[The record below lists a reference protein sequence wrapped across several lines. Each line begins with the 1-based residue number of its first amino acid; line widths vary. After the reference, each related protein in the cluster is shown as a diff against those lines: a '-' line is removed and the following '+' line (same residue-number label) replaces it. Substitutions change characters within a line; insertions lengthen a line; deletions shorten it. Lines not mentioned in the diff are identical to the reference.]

1 MTIENSEDTAHV
13 GVAGPVEPSALEH
26 PSGLAESA
34 PDGTPPAD
42 PASGVIESAQ
52 AAGTHDSSPP
62 MSRKLAPP
70 PKPKRDSG
78 AASAP
83 PSGRPPGEGPDLLS
97 SASALKAPL
106 APTISFSADGEPT
119 LVGPALP
126 AVEALPEIAPTG
138 AAPLSQPPP
147 IPRRRSNPSIADGD
161 VGARMPSDPALGPDD
176 SGVTKAVSNA
186 PRPMAVPPRPRSD
199 PPPGPRVRS
208 DSSPGTLER
217 EATVASAPTPAA
229 PTSSAI
235 FAMRIIAVGDS
246 VRPPAAQEPTPDIDP
261 DSYPPS
267 ASRLGTSVR
276 RSSRPVIAS
285 AGAAVAP
292 VAVPP
297 AAPVPTDLGPSIEVD
312 VMIDFELPAARV
324 ADVPAS
330 DVAAV
335 AAPRVELASVD
346 IPIDDLPPVE
356 MPAVAAPVPSF
367 PAVPTSIPQE
377 ARRPPAPPPPVELSD
392 DQFSAEAIAKKIAAA
407 EAAEAAEAARLTAAV
422 QRAATPAPLAAV
434 AAPPAA
440 SPAAIAA
447 PPAAIAAPPAAVAAP
462 PAASP
467 AAIAAAEPTQAA
479 ASPAQAA
486 GETAQVGAS
495 PAQAPAEPA
504 TNDAEELG
512 REDAISMPPEE
523 VAALQAEMEAK
534 ADAAKPPPPPKRA
547 AGAAPSGIETAPVSG
562 PAPKE
567 PPPTPDPAAAKAA
580 QRSKTRQP
588 WWEDLFNEDFMR
600 ASARVSDEHIR
611 REVTFIEE
619 SLGVAAGGV
628 VLDLGC
634 GAGHHAVEFASRG
647 YGVVGYDLSL
657 YQLAL
662 AADVAQ
668 ERSQKINFLQ
678 GDMRE
683 MAFEEMFDGVFCWN
697 TTFGYFEEDK
707 NLAVA
712 QRVFRALRP
721 GGMFLIDVLN
731 RDFAAASAPCTVW
744 YEGDSC
750 VCMDDMSVDYI
761 SSRLRVKRSIILDDG
776 RTKESLFS
784 LRLYSL
790 HELGK
795 LLHEVG
801 FRVTEASGHLAT
813 PGVFFGPNSPRI
825 IMLAQRP

>member
-1 MTIENSEDTAHV
+1 MTIENTEDTTQV
-13 GVAGPVEPSALEH
+13 GVTDPAEPQALE
-26 PSGLAESA
+26 PVAGSGDSVQGSA
-34 PDGTPPAD
+34 ARAD
-42 PASGVIESAQ
+42 AVSAAIESVPPP
-52 AAGTHDSSPP
+52 GTHDSTPP
-62 MSRKLAPP
+62 HSRKLAPP

-83 PSGRPPGEGPDLLS
+83 PSRPPGEGPDLL
-97 SASALKAPL
+97 ASANALKPPI
-106 APTISFSADGEPT
+106 APTISFSASAEVALDHDAWPDPGSDDA
-119 LVGPALP
+119 PA
-126 AVEALPEIAPTG
+126 AVPPIN
-138 AAPLSQPPP
+138 QPPP
-147 IPRRRSNPSIADGD
+147 MRRRSHPSIPDAAPASASTS
-161 VGARMPSDPALGPDD
+161 ARMPSDPALATADGE
-176 SGVTKAVSNA
+176 GGKASAEPARPIA
-186 PRPMAVPPRPRSD
+186 PASRPQSD
-199 PPPGPRVRS
+199 PPGPRARS
-208 DSSPGTLER
+208 DSFPSFPPVPVSAER
-217 EATVASAPTPAA
+217 PASVSGAPASVP
-229 PTSSAI
+229 PSSSAI

-246 VRPPAAQEPTPDIDP
+246 AHPPATQEPVPDIDP

-267 ASRLGTSVR
+267 ASRLGTSKR
-276 RSSRPVIAS
+276 RSSRPVPAAS
-285 AGAAVAP
+285 AAP
-292 VAVPP
+292 VALPP
-297 AAPVPTDLGPSIEVD
+297 AAAMPTNLGPSIELD
-312 VMIDFELPAARV
+312 VPIDVELPAAR
-324 ADVPAS
+324 PAAQP
-330 DVAAV
+330 VNAA
-335 AAPRVELASVD
+335 ALLDAAAAALEASSFEAPSAPR
-346 IPIDDLPPVE
+346 IPL
-356 MPAVAAPVPSF
+356 
-367 PAVPTSIPQE
+367 E
-377 ARRPPAPPPPVELSD
+377 ARRPPAPPPPVELAD
-392 DQFSAEAIAKKIAAA
+392 GEFSAAAIAKKIAAA
-407 EAAEAAEAARLTAAV
+407 EAFEAAEAAK
-422 QRAATPAPLAAV
+422 ATQPAPTA
-434 AAPPAA
+434 
-440 SPAAIAA
+440 
-447 PPAAIAAPPAAVAAP
+447 
-462 PAASP
+462 
-467 AAIAAAEPTQAA
+467 
-479 ASPAQAA
+479 AA
-486 GETAQVGAS
+486 GEPAAAGEA
-495 PAQAPAEPA
+495 AQAE
-504 TNDAEELG
+504 AEELG

-523 VAALQAEMEAK
+523 ITAEQAELDAK
-534 ADAAKPPPPPKRA
+534 ADPAKPPPPPKRA
-547 AGAAPSGIETAPVSG
+547 LGTPPSAPPSVEAAPLAPAASA
-562 PAPKE
+562 APKE
-567 PPPTPDPAAAKAA
+567 PPPTPDLAAAKAA
-580 QRSKTRQP
+580 QRSKARAP

-600 ASARVSDEHIR
+600 ASSRVSDEHIR

-712 QRVFRALRP
+712 QRVFKALRP

-801 FRVTEASGHLAT
+801 FRVTEASGHPAT

>member
-1 MTIENSEDTAHV
+1 MTIENSEETAQIGVADAAQRPASDGSPVSTSAESRGDGAEAAVAPSVPPAPTLDGAQVLTAH
-13 GVAGPVEPSALEH
+13 
-26 PSGLAESA
+26 
-34 PDGTPPAD
+34 
-42 PASGVIESAQ
+42 ASV
-52 AAGTHDSSPP
+52 PP

-78 AASAP
+78 MASSP
-83 PSGRPPGEGPDLLS
+83 PPARAPGEGPDLLAS
-97 SASALKAPL
+97 SSALKAPI
-106 APTISFSADGEPT
+106 APTISYS
-119 LVGPALP
+119 GPS
-126 AVEALPEIAPTG
+126 VEAGDAEPKARAPEAPEPPSMPPSG
-138 AAPLSQPPP
+138 VSAPLSQPPLSQPPP
-147 IPRRRSNPSIADGD
+147 IPRRRSNPALSADDTGPTNA
-161 VGARMPSDPALGPDD
+161 VARPASDPALGSASELKP
-176 SGVTKAVSNA
+176 VSIA
-186 PRPMAVPPRPRSD
+186 PRPQAMPPRPRSE
-199 PPPGPRVRS
+199 PPAKASSSDESAGPVS
-208 DSSPGTLER
+208 AAPM
-217 EATVASAPTPAA
+217 SAPPS
-229 PTSSAI
+229 SSAI

-246 VRPPAAQEPTPDIDP
+246 VRPPPVQEPVADLPPDAF
-261 DSYPPS
+261 PPS
-267 ASRLGTSVR
+267 ASRLGTGAR
-276 RSSRPVIAS
+276 RSSRPAL
-285 AGAAVAP
+285 AAVSLPEAP
-292 VAVPP
+292 GSAPLAMP
-297 AAPVPTDLGPSIEVD
+297 AAPP
-312 VMIDFELPAARV
+312 
-324 ADVPAS
+324 VPAEAQVS
-330 DVAAV
+330 SPDI
-335 AAPRVELASVD
+335 D
-346 IPIDDLPPVE
+346 IPIDEEPVV
-356 MPAVAAPVPSF
+356 PAAAAPVSPT
-367 PAVPTSIPQE
+367 AVESL
-377 ARRPPAPPPPVELSD
+377 ADAAPAPADLAPAPSVGVAQELSD
-392 DQFSAEAIAKKIAAA
+392 VDVSPDSGEKQVTPAAA
-407 EAAEAAEAARLTAAV
+407 LEAAE
-422 QRAATPAPLAAV
+422 
-434 AAPPAA
+434 
-440 SPAAIAA
+440 
-447 PPAAIAAPPAAVAAP
+447 
-462 PAASP
+462 
-467 AAIAAAEPTQAA
+467 
-479 ASPAQAA
+479 
-486 GETAQVGAS
+486 
-495 PAQAPAEPA
+495 
-504 TNDAEELG
+504 AEELG

-523 VAALQAEMEAK
+523 LAALQAELQAK
-534 ADAAKPPPPPKRA
+534 ADAVKPPPPPKRGSTPGSA
-547 AGAAPSGIETAPVSG
+547 ASGVEPTVSAPAAPATP
-562 PAPKE
+562 PRDT
-567 PPPTPDPAAAKAA
+567 PPTPDLAAAKAA

-600 ASARVSDEHIR
+600 ASSRVSDEQIR

-634 GAGHHAVEFASRG
+634 GAGHHAVELASRG

-712 QRVFRALRP
+712 QRVFKALRP

-801 FRVTEASGHLAT
+801 FRVTEASGHPAT

>member
-1 MTIENSEDTAHV
+1 MTIENSEETAQL
-13 GVAGPVEPSALEH
+13 GVIDPAEKPGLEPSSSSTDSVQDAA
-26 PSGLAESA
+26 PRVES
-34 PDGTPPAD
+34 P
-42 PASGVIESAQ
+42 SGVIETAP

-62 MSRKLAPP
+62 FSRKLAPP
-70 PKPKRDSG
+70 PKPKRESG

-83 PSGRPPGEGPDLLS
+83 PSARPGEGPDLTA
-97 SASALKAPL
+97 SANALKAPI
-106 APTISFSADGEPT
+106 APTISFSPEGVPT
-119 LVGPALP
+119 LDGPPP
-126 AVEALPEIAPTG
+126 ASAEATAEVAAAPV
-138 AAPLSQPPP
+138 APLSQPPP
-147 IPRRRSNPSIADGD
+147 MRRRSNPSFPD
-161 VGARMPSDPALGPDD
+161 VTSANAPSPERTPSDPALASDE
-176 SGVTKAVSNA
+176 STLANA
-186 PRPMAVPPRPRSD
+186 AAKETASALRPMAAPPRPRSD
-199 PPPGPRVRS
+199 PPAPRVRT
-208 DSSPGTLER
+208 DSSPS
-217 EATVASAPTPAA
+217 VPDASARPASN
-229 PTSSAI
+229 PPSGFPPPSTSPSAI

-246 VRPPAAQEPTPDIDP
+246 VRAPASPETTSETTPEIEQDVLSP
-261 DSYPPS
+261 N
-267 ASRLGTSVR
+267 ASRLGTGVR
-276 RSSRPVIAS
+276 RSSRPVP
-285 AGAAVAP
+285 AAAP
-292 VAVPP
+292 VAAAPAPIAVPP
-297 AAPVPTDLGPSIEVD
+297 APPMPTDIGPSIEID
-312 VMIDFELPAARV
+312 VPIEVELPSASTASVEDRV
-324 ADVPAS
+324 AALDAAAAALEAS
-330 DVAAV
+330 S
-335 AAPRVELASVD
+335 VEQPSS
-346 IPIDDLPPVE
+346 
-356 MPAVAAPVPSF
+356 PAVAAP
-367 PAVPTSIPQE
+367 E

-392 DQFSAEAIAKKIAAA
+392 EEFSAEAIAKKIAAA
-407 EAAEAAEAARLTAAV
+407 DALEAAEAERAARDSLDSLDSV
-422 QRAATPAPLAAV
+422 
-434 AAPPAA
+434 PP
-440 SPAAIAA
+440 
-447 PPAAIAAPPAAVAAP
+447 
-462 PAASP
+462 
-467 AAIAAAEPTQAA
+467 
-479 ASPAQAA
+479 
-486 GETAQVGAS
+486 
-495 PAQAPAEPA
+495 PAEP
-504 TNDAEELG
+504 AEELG

-523 VAALQAEMEAK
+523 VAALE
-534 ADAAKPPPPPKRA
+534 DAVKPPPPPKRA
-547 AGAAPSGIETAPVSG
+547 PGMPASAPPAVVEAPIAAAP
-562 PAPKE
+562 PKE
-567 PPPTPDPAAAKAA
+567 PPRTPDLAAAKAA

-600 ASARVSDEHIR
+600 ASAKVSDEHIR

-712 QRVFRALRP
+712 QRVFKALRP

-801 FRVTEASGHLAT
+801 FRVTEASGHPAT

>member
-1 MTIENSEDTAHV
+1 M
-13 GVAGPVEPSALEH
+13 
-26 PSGLAESA
+26 
-34 PDGTPPAD
+34 
-42 PASGVIESAQ
+42 
-52 AAGTHDSSPP
+52 
-62 MSRKLAPP
+62 
-70 PKPKRDSG
+70 
-78 AASAP
+78 
-83 PSGRPPGEGPDLLS
+83 
-97 SASALKAPL
+97 
-106 APTISFSADGEPT
+106 
-119 LVGPALP
+119 
-126 AVEALPEIAPTG
+126 
-138 AAPLSQPPP
+138 
-147 IPRRRSNPSIADGD
+147 
-161 VGARMPSDPALGPDD
+161 
-176 SGVTKAVSNA
+176 
-186 PRPMAVPPRPRSD
+186 
-199 PPPGPRVRS
+199 
-208 DSSPGTLER
+208 
-217 EATVASAPTPAA
+217 
-229 PTSSAI
+229 
-235 FAMRIIAVGDS
+235 
-246 VRPPAAQEPTPDIDP
+246 
-261 DSYPPS
+261 
-267 ASRLGTSVR
+267 
-276 RSSRPVIAS
+276 
-285 AGAAVAP
+285 
-292 VAVPP
+292 
-297 AAPVPTDLGPSIEVD
+297 PTDLGPSIEID
-312 VMIDFELPAARV
+312 VPIDVELPAAN
-324 ADVPAS
+324 
-330 DVAAV
+330 
-335 AAPRVELASVD
+335 AAPTADTIAALDAAAAALEASSVE
-346 IPIDDLPPVE
+346 
-356 MPAVAAPVPSF
+356 APSAPMSS
-367 PAVPTSIPQE
+367 PNPE
-377 ARRPPAPPPPVELSD
+377 KRRPPAPPPPVELSD
-392 DQFSAEAIAKKIAAA
+392 DQFSAEAIHKKIAAA
-407 EAAEAAEAARLTAAV
+407 EAAEAAAAARTA
-422 QRAATPAPLAAV
+422 TGPAPI
-434 AAPPAA
+434 APPAEAAAPAEA
-440 SPAAIAA
+440 SPATTESASSAPAAA
-447 PPAAIAAPPAAVAAP
+447 PGDG
-462 PAASP
+462 
-467 AAIAAAEPTQAA
+467 T
-479 ASPAQAA
+479 
-486 GETAQVGAS
+486 
-495 PAQAPAEPA
+495 
-504 TNDAEELG
+504 EELG

-523 VAALQAEMEAK
+523 VAVE
-534 ADAAKPPPPPKRA
+534 DAAKPPPPPKRA
-547 AGAAPSGIETAPVSG
+547 AAAALAPASAPVVESA
-562 PAPKE
+562 PPSAPPKE

-580 QRSKTRQP
+580 QRAKTRQP

-600 ASARVSDEHIR
+600 ASSRVSDEAIR

-712 QRVFRALRP
+712 QRVFKALRP

-801 FRVTEASGHLAT
+801 FRVTEASGHPAT

>member
-1 MTIENSEDTAHV
+1 
-13 GVAGPVEPSALEH
+13 
-26 PSGLAESA
+26 
-34 PDGTPPAD
+34 
-42 PASGVIESAQ
+42 
-52 AAGTHDSSPP
+52 
-62 MSRKLAPP
+62 
-70 PKPKRDSG
+70 
-78 AASAP
+78 
-83 PSGRPPGEGPDLLS
+83 
-97 SASALKAPL
+97 
-106 APTISFSADGEPT
+106 
-119 LVGPALP
+119 
-126 AVEALPEIAPTG
+126 
-138 AAPLSQPPP
+138 
-147 IPRRRSNPSIADGD
+147 
-161 VGARMPSDPALGPDD
+161 
-176 SGVTKAVSNA
+176 
-186 PRPMAVPPRPRSD
+186 
-199 PPPGPRVRS
+199 
-208 DSSPGTLER
+208 
-217 EATVASAPTPAA
+217 
-229 PTSSAI
+229 
-235 FAMRIIAVGDS
+235 
-246 VRPPAAQEPTPDIDP
+246 
-261 DSYPPS
+261 
-267 ASRLGTSVR
+267 
-276 RSSRPVIAS
+276 
-285 AGAAVAP
+285 
-292 VAVPP
+292 
-297 AAPVPTDLGPSIEVD
+297 
-312 VMIDFELPAARV
+312 
-324 ADVPAS
+324 
-330 DVAAV
+330 
-335 AAPRVELASVD
+335 
-346 IPIDDLPPVE
+346 
-356 MPAVAAPVPSF
+356 
-367 PAVPTSIPQE
+367 
-377 ARRPPAPPPPVELSD
+377 
-392 DQFSAEAIAKKIAAA
+392 
-407 EAAEAAEAARLTAAV
+407 
-422 QRAATPAPLAAV
+422 
-434 AAPPAA
+434 
-440 SPAAIAA
+440 
-447 PPAAIAAPPAAVAAP
+447 
-462 PAASP
+462 
-467 AAIAAAEPTQAA
+467 
-479 ASPAQAA
+479 
-486 GETAQVGAS
+486 
-495 PAQAPAEPA
+495 
-504 TNDAEELG
+504 
-512 REDAISMPPEE
+512 MPPEE
-523 VAALQAEMEAK
+523 VAALQ
-534 ADAAKPPPPPKRA
+534 DAAKPPPPPKRA
-547 AGAAPSGIETAPVSG
+547 PGAPPSAPPAVESTPAAAPAP
-562 PAPKE
+562 PRDT
-567 PPPTPDPAAAKAA
+567 PPTPDLAAAKAA

-712 QRVFRALRP
+712 QRVFKALRP

-801 FRVTEASGHLAT
+801 FRVTEASGHPAT